1 MVDELLDIPPVLI
14 VGAGPTGLAAAMS
27 LARARVPVRIID
39 MAGSPVPYSRAIGI
53 QARTLELLEQH
64 RVVEPFLANGHRAHA
79 AALHADGRV
88 IARLDFD
95 PLQTRYPYLL
105 LLDQSV
111 TERLL
116 AEHLEGLGVTV
127 ERGRTLSA
135 CDAGGTS
142 LDVTI
147 RDARGAEERFTPS
160 YLIAADGA
168 HSTVRHLLGVSFAG
182 RPFEQTFLLADLA
195 AIPDWPDDEIHLF
208 TTTDGLAGL
217 FPMGGGRYRLVA
229 DRPRENGPLPDER
242 GPTLAQ
248 CQETVRARVGTSIVL
263 SDLTWSSY
271 FHLHSRMVER
281 LRLGRVFFAGD
292 AAHVHSPA
300 GAQGMNTG
308 IQEAFNLGWKLA
320 SVLGAGAPERLLDT
334 YHAERHPIERDVLRQ
349 TSVLTQIVEAD
360 RGPMKLLRDH
370 VVPLL
375 SSFGPMRDVVRRT
388 VSELGVQYRKSPLTL
403 ERVLD
408 GGPRAGERAPDA
420 LVHVLD
426 GPLGQAPGV
435 ARLFD
440 LHEPAGFTLLLLEEP
455 AQPGGAGR
463 ATGRPPA
470 TRRMR
475 SWNRLSGSCRA
486 RCGCGAS
493 PMPKATARRGWRTS
507 TAARVRR
514 SICCG
519 PMATSPRAAGSHP
532 TRTRCCATAKAGSR
546 GCRCRHSSN
555 ACGNGSAGRSG
566 GRGGGRQRVAIAR
579 DRVAHD
585 RVGTLCRVA
594 GRVVERREQ
603 RAAHPRFPEAPDMVG
618 DAGQRFVAIRHR
630 REKRAD
636 LVGHVDQVHGVHG
649 VLTCPSSR
657 PQPQPVPR
665 GARAGRAARR

>member
-1 MVDELLDIPPVLI
+1 MVDELLDIPPVLV

-39 MAGSPVPYSRAIGI
+39 KAAAPAPYSRAIGI

-64 RVVEPFLANGHRAHA
+64 RAVEPFLASGHRAHA

-105 LLDQSV
+105 FLDQSV

-116 AEHLEGLGVTV
+116 AEHLAGLGVTV
-127 ERGRTLSA
+127 ERGRTLTA
-135 CDAGGTS
+135 CNKGESDDSGRTS

-147 RDARGAEERFTPS
+147 RDAHGDDEQFAPS

-168 HSTVRHLLGVSFAG
+168 HSTVRHLLGVGFIG

-208 TTTDGLAGL
+208 TAPDGIAGL
-217 FPMGGGRYRLVA
+217 FPMGDGRYRLVA
-229 DRPRENGPLPDER
+229 DRPPEDGAPPGER
-242 GPTLAQ
+242 VPSLAQ
-248 CQETVRARVGTSIVL
+248 CQEIVRSRVGTSIVL

-271 FHLHSRMVER
+271 FRLHSRMVEQ
-281 LRLGRVFFAGD
+281 LRHDRVFFAGD

-320 SVLGAGAPERLLDT
+320 RVLGAGASGRLLDT

-349 TSVLTQIVEAD
+349 TSFLTQIVEAD

-375 SSFGPMRDVVRRT
+375 SSFGPMRDAVRQT

-420 LVHVLD
+420 LVHVVD
-426 GPLGQAPGV
+426 GPLGQAPGI

-440 LHEPAGFTLLLLEEP
+440 LHEPTGFTLLLLEDPPP
-455 AQPGGAGR
+455 AGAG
-463 ATGRPPA
+463 ATPPAAADAQALVQSLERIMPGAVRVWRVSDTEGDGAAGLAEAYGRSRPSFYLLRPDGYIAARGRPA
-470 TRRMR
+470 SDASALLRHCE
-475 SWNRLSGSCRA
+475 SWFAGVSLSA
-486 RCGCGAS
+486 
-493 PMPKATARRGWRTS
+493 
-507 TAARVRR
+507 
-514 SICCG
+514 
-519 PMATSPRAAGSHP
+519 
-532 TRTRCCATAKAGSR
+532 
-546 GCRCRHSSN
+546 
-555 ACGNGSAGRSG
+555 
-566 GRGGGRQRVAIAR
+566 
-579 DRVAHD
+579 
-585 RVGTLCRVA
+585 
-594 GRVVERREQ
+594 
-603 RAAHPRFPEAPDMVG
+603 
-618 DAGQRFVAIRHR
+618 
-630 REKRAD
+630 
-636 LVGHVDQVHGVHG
+636 
-649 VLTCPSSR
+649 
-657 PQPQPVPR
+657 
-665 GARAGRAARR
+665 

>member
-39 MAGSPVPYSRAIGI
+39 KAEAPAPYSRAIGI

-64 RVVEPFLANGHRAHA
+64 RAVEPFLASGHRAHA
-79 AALHADGRV
+79 AALHAEGRV

-105 LLDQSV
+105 FLDQSV

-116 AEHLEGLGVTV
+116 AEHLAGLGVTV
-127 ERGRTLSA
+127 ERGRTLTA
-135 CDAGGTS
+135 CNTGGTDNTGGTS

-147 RDARGAEERFTPS
+147 RDARGNDERFAPS

-168 HSTVRHLLGVSFAG
+168 HSTVRHLLGVGFVG

-208 TTTDGLAGL
+208 TKADGIAGL
-217 FPMGGGRYRLVA
+217 FPMGDGRFRLVA
-229 DRPRENGPLPDER
+229 DRPPESGAPPDER
-242 GPTLAQ
+242 GPSLAQ
-248 CQETVRARVGTSIVL
+248 CQELVRARVGTSIVL

-271 FHLHSRMVER
+271 FRLHSRMVER

-320 SVLGAGAPERLLDT
+320 RVLGAGAPERLLDT

-349 TSVLTQIVEAD
+349 TSFLTQIVEAD

-375 SSFGPMRDVVRRT
+375 SSFGPMRDAVRRT

-420 LVHVLD
+420 LVHVVD
-426 GPLGQAPGV
+426 GPLGQAPGI

-440 LHEPAGFTLLLLEEP
+440 LHEPAGFTLLLLEDPPPDDAGETPPP
-455 AQPGGAGR
+455 AAAEVQALVQSIERIMPGAVRVWRVTDTEGDGAAGLAEAYGR
-463 ATGRPPA
+463 SRPAFYLLRPDGYIAARGRPA
-470 TRRMR
+470 SDANALLRHCESWFAGVSR
-475 SWNRLSGSCRA
+475 SA
-486 RCGCGAS
+486 
-493 PMPKATARRGWRTS
+493 
-507 TAARVRR
+507 
-514 SICCG
+514 
-519 PMATSPRAAGSHP
+519 
-532 TRTRCCATAKAGSR
+532 
-546 GCRCRHSSN
+546 
-555 ACGNGSAGRSG
+555 
-566 GRGGGRQRVAIAR
+566 
-579 DRVAHD
+579 
-585 RVGTLCRVA
+585 
-594 GRVVERREQ
+594 
-603 RAAHPRFPEAPDMVG
+603 
-618 DAGQRFVAIRHR
+618 
-630 REKRAD
+630 
-636 LVGHVDQVHGVHG
+636 
-649 VLTCPSSR
+649 
-657 PQPQPVPR
+657 
-665 GARAGRAARR
+665 

>member
-1 MVDELLDIPPVLI
+1 MVDELLDIPPVLV

-27 LARARVPVRIID
+27 LARARVPVRVID
-39 MAGSPVPYSRAIGI
+39 QAAEPSPCSRAIGI

-64 RVVEPFLANGHRAHA
+64 RVVEPFLASGHRAHA

-105 LLDQSV
+105 FLDQSV

-116 AEHLEGLGVTV
+116 AEHLESLGVTV
-127 ERGRTLSA
+127 ERGLALTA
-135 CDAGGTS
+135 CDAGGAS

-147 RDARGAEERFTPS
+147 RDACGAEERFAPS

-168 HSTVRHLLGVSFAG
+168 HSTVRHLLGVGFAG

-208 TTTDGLAGL
+208 TTAEGIAGL
-217 FPMGGGRYRLVA
+217 FPMGDGRYRLVA
-229 DRPRENGPLPDER
+229 DRPRENGALSDER
-242 GPTLAQ
+242 GPSLAR
-248 CQETVRARVGTSIVL
+248 CQEIVRARMGTSIVV

-281 LRLGRVFFAGD
+281 LRHGRVFFAGD

-320 SVLGAGAPERLLDT
+320 RVLGAGAPERLLDT
-334 YHAERHPIERDVLRQ
+334 YHTERHPIERDVLRQ
-349 TSVLTQIVEAD
+349 TSFLTQIVEAD

-375 SSFGPMRDVVRRT
+375 ASFGPMRDAVRRT

-420 LVHVLD
+420 LVHVID

-440 LHEPAGFTLLLLEEP
+440 LHEPTGFTLLLLEDPPQE
-455 AQPGGAGR
+455 GGAG
-463 ATGRPPA
+463 APPPA
-470 TRRMR
+470 AEAAQALAQSLERIMPGAVRVWRVADTEGDGAAGLADAYGR
-475 SWNRLSGSCRA
+475 SRPSFYLVRPDGYI
-486 RCGCGAS
+486 
-493 PMPKATARRGWRTS
+493 
-507 TAARVRR
+507 AARGRLASDTNALLR
-514 SICCG
+514 HCESWF
-519 PMATSPRAAGSHP
+519 AGVSLP
-532 TRTRCCATAKAGSR
+532 A
-546 GCRCRHSSN
+546 
-555 ACGNGSAGRSG
+555 
-566 GRGGGRQRVAIAR
+566 
-579 DRVAHD
+579 
-585 RVGTLCRVA
+585 
-594 GRVVERREQ
+594 
-603 RAAHPRFPEAPDMVG
+603 
-618 DAGQRFVAIRHR
+618 
-630 REKRAD
+630 
-636 LVGHVDQVHGVHG
+636 
-649 VLTCPSSR
+649 
-657 PQPQPVPR
+657 
-665 GARAGRAARR
+665 